1 MTEDT
6 MMEAG
11 YLGTVAPER
20 HAPALKPQTLDES
33 TLPEVPPLVERLRA
47 SGYLAI
53 DAPPESEAAKALRL
67 DAGAELRRLV
77 AARLDDVIRYDIQAR
92 CATLKCGSAEL
103 LVVRPGHKWRVT
115 KVGQGVLIPVID
127 YAEPGYLVQLIDGL
141 YLRANL

>member
-20 HAPALKPQTLDES
+20 HAAPFKPQTLAEV
-33 TLPEVPPLVERLRA
+33 TQPETPPIVERLRD

-53 DAPPESEAAKALRL
+53 DAPPESEVAKAMRL
-67 DAGAELRRLV
+67 DARAELRRLV
-77 AARLDDVIRYDIQAR
+77 ATRLDDVIRYDIQAR
-92 CATLKCGSAEL
+92 CATLKCGEHEL

-115 KVGQGVLIPVID
+115 IAARVGRGPECE
-127 YAEPGYLVQLIDGL
+127 YAEPGYLEQLINGL
-141 YLRANL
+141 YTRANL